1 MFALVVKRR
10 FVLTGCLMA
19 VSTADCPPGRHTGLT
34 NDPSALMQLPDKAL
48 EEKFSQAPAGS
59 QQKQAATVRTRALTD
74 QDGSASGREP
84 APVDAG
90 LTPQAAA
97 QTHLR
102 PHKPSPSQAGCVKV
116 SVRSKSWDMYQP
128 AVDSCKADDCYDL
141 KRYKPFLLQEAPVRD
156 EKRSD
161 WSLTSSDSDAGF
173 PVSRPSYSARKV
185 EPVRPFSV
193 SAASAGDLGDFGGF
207 TPDVS
212 DVTVYNE
219 IAKKTPH
226 AQTASHAKMSSH
238 REPTP
243 GSEASGQLGVCSRP
257 LFSELR
263 QRQQDS
269 GFDSPFSQQK

>member
-1 MFALVVKRR
+1 
-10 FVLTGCLMA
+10 MA
-19 VSTADCPPGRHTGLT
+19 VSTADCPPGRHAGLT
-34 NDPSALMQLPDKAL
+34 SNPSALMQLPNKAL
-48 EEKFSQAPAGS
+48 EEKFSQTPVGLE
-59 QQKQAATVRTRALTD
+59 QKQEATVRTKA
-74 QDGSASGREP
+74 QDGSASGMEP
-84 APVDAG
+84 SPVDAD
-90 LTPQAAA
+90 LTPRAAA

-102 PHKPSPSQAGCVKV
+102 PRKPSPSQAGCVKV
-116 SVRSKSWDMYQP
+116 SVRSKSRDMYQP

-141 KRYKPFLLQEAPVRD
+141 KRYQPFLLQEAPVRD

-161 WSLTSSDSDAGF
+161 WSLTSSDSDTGF

-185 EPVRPFSV
+185 EPVKPFSV
-193 SAASAGDLGDFGGF
+193 SAASAGDLGDFGSL

-212 DVTVYNE
+212 DLTVYNE

-226 AQTASHAKMSSH
+226 AQTASHAKMNSH

-243 GSEASGQLGVCSRP
+243 GSEAGGQLGVCSRP

>member
-1 MFALVVKRR
+1 MFALVVERR
-10 FVLTGCLMA
+10 LVLTACLMT
-19 VSTADCPPGRHTGLT
+19 VSTADCPLGRHTGLT
-34 NDPSALMQLPDKAL
+34 NNPSALMQLPDEAL
-48 EEKFSQAPAGS
+48 EERFSQTPAGLE
-59 QQKQAATVRTRALTD
+59 QKQAATVRTKALTD
-74 QDGSASGREP
+74 QDGSASGKEP

-102 PHKPSPSQAGCVKV
+102 HHKPSPSQAGCVKV
-116 SVRSKSWDMYQP
+116 SVRSKSRDMYQP

-161 WSLTSSDSDAGF
+161 WSLTSSDSDTGL
-173 PVSRPSYSARKV
+173 PVSRPSYPARKV
-185 EPVRPFSV
+185 EPVKPFSV
-193 SAASAGDLGDFGGF
+193 SAASDLGDFEGL

-212 DVTVYNE
+212 DMTVYHE

-226 AQTASHAKMSSH
+226 AQTGSHAKMSSH
-238 REPTP
+238 RQPTP